1 MGAKVL
7 RASAW
12 AEARVFTRG
21 DSIWHIGPTSG
32 TWEVRI
38 LTHVREFQMLNPQR
52 TQKS

>member
-7 RASAW
+7 RVSVT
-12 AEARVFTRG
+12 EARVFIGG

-38 LTHVREFQMLNPQR
+38 LTHVREFQGMLNPQR